1 MIDIRETKE
10 GLQLDIYVQ
19 PGAKKTAII
28 GEYDGRLK
36 ISVNQPPDKGR
47 ANEAVLELLSK
58 ALRIPKSN
66 VTILR
71 GHTSRQKTVVVQG
84 CDAKYV
90 VEFVARQV
98 TDENL

>member
-28 GEYDGRLK
+28 GEHDGRLK

-58 ALRIPKSN
+58 TMCIPKSN
-66 VTILR
+66 INIIR
-71 GHTSRQKTVVVQG
+71 GHTARQKTVALSGVDSADVL
-84 CDAKYV
+84 
-90 VEFVARQV
+90 
-98 TDENL
+98 NLIAGLP